1 MIEQESNLL
10 QGIEELQV
18 TDPSRSITSSLPE
31 PDNDVYTFRTTV
43 QTNHDYVPVTSSVVG
58 YPKAGPKERE
68 TTTKGKKPA
77 TTSSSGISTP
87 RDQAV
92 GDRNDPL
99 THILL
104 SWLETAREDILH
116 PLEPST
122 TDETVSTHVSP
133 FTPERL
139 PETIHDLYH
148 HLPLDPLD
156 DKYPILL
163 LSLPEEIL
171 DNVMEFLD
179 VTSLERFALVCKRLR
194 VLTRGVGKWRWV
206 FRSSTCCRP
215 LFKVH
220 LCRSTARFAS
230 NCISHRFC
238 LPRSLCKA

>member
-1 MIEQESNLL
+1 MLTSWSVIIAQVEKSYHHWVIEQESNLL

-18 TDPSRSITSSLPE
+18 TDPSRSIAASLPE
-31 PDNDVYTFRTTV
+31 PDKDVYTFRTTV
-43 QTNHDYVPVTSSVVG
+43 QTNHDYVPATSSVVG
-58 YPKAGPKERE
+58 HPKGDQKGRE
-68 TTTKGKKPA
+68 PLTKGKKSA
-77 TTSSSGISTP
+77 TVSSSGMSTP

-104 SWLETAREDILH
+104 SWLESAREDILH
-116 PLEPST
+116 PSEPST
-122 TDETVSTHVSP
+122 SDDTISTHVSP

-179 VTSLERFALVCKRLR
+179 VNSLERFALVCKRLR
-194 VLTRGVGKWRWV
+194 VLTRGVGKWR
-206 FRSSTCCRP
+206 
-215 LFKVH
+215 
-220 LCRSTARFAS
+220 
-230 NCISHRFC
+230 
-238 LPRSLCKA
+238 

>member
-18 TDPSRSITSSLPE
+18 TDPSRSIASSLPE

-58 YPKAGPKERE
+58 NPKAGPKERE

-77 TTSSSGISTP
+77 TTSSSGISKP

-215 LFKVH
+215 LLKVH

-230 NCISHRFC
+230 NCIGHRFC